1 MLVPTSCHSLHFTSK
16 YSKLSRIPSSP
27 FPPNMYTLSGIVSA
41 SQMWIFCSLKIS
53 PPPPPPRTSWRRFAG
68 ALFQRSKIS
77 HLRSDHYTTWSYR
90 GGKIVSS
97 TMAFSYLFGN
107 TQMSI
112 LSWLLEAEKSSVLPQ
127 ISATFLGMPKC
138 LFCRGCSR
146 GKIVSSTTDF
156 SYLFGNA
163 RMSIFFLQ
171 QL

>member
-1 MLVPTSCHSLHFTSK
+1 MPFIAFYIKILQAIQNTIFPVSTKHVHTK
-16 YSKLSRIPSSP
+16 WYSERFSNVDFLFFENK
-27 FPPNMYTLSGIVSA
+27 
-41 SQMWIFCSLKIS
+41 